1 AVRRCAY
8 VAQIVEPDGTRL
20 GFDYVP
26 AGSGVRLA
34 RVTSSRGYALIL
46 EGSGTLVTKAC
57 VLNLAAA
64 PAPAGNACPAGVP
77 TASYGYAPGESAA
90 RLATVTRAT
99 GGIDAFFYSAAA
111 PPPTSLTAKPAT
123 AMAFY
128 KAGQPSPWLI
138 NTLFPWADEEGVEQ
152 EVVARQDL
160 AGGARYDY
168 RFDLSPPVDLRARTL
183 AGGAWTD
190 SLGAGASV
198 AYDWPAAPG
207 QTTPGSRCAIRP
219 CAQPM
224 PDDQYAYVY
233 QQTPGP
239 VAVSDALGRA
249 TVFAYCDGAAMASAD
264 WQERHRCI
272 VLPSA
277 QSFTGPD
284 GARTDLRYD
293 GNRNIVE
300 VRRHPRP
307 GALNPD
313 GSVPADLVT
322 SAVYDVA
329 HPKSASRP
337 LSMTDAR
344 GNRTDWTYAPEHGG
358 VLTETGPAPS
368 PGAPRPQTRYAYA
381 QLTPRYADGTAGA
394 PVWLPVR
401 TSACRTGPPA
411 ADGNGCANGPADE
424 VVTLFD
430 YGPAT
435 GPSNLLLRSKLVDA
449 GGLNLRTCF
458 FYDALGN
465 RIAETSPR
473 GAANGCPAALP
484 APFTAAT
491 RYDAERHVTGTI
503 APDPDGEGP
512 LRHAAVRNSYDPAG
526 RLVRVET
533 GELAQ
538 WQSEA
543 VAPRDWPGFT
553 VFQTIDT
560 AYDPLDRKLSERV
573 SGPAGAESLT
583 QMRYDPAGRL
593 LCTAVRMNKAA
604 FGAQD
609 DACALGPAG
618 SQGPDRI
625 TRNEY
630 DAAGELVA
638 VWKAWGVTAAAG
650 FPETLQQREVAYEY
664 GPTGQ
669 RTAVIDANGNR
680 AELRY
685 DGFDREARWVFPSP
699 SSAGAVNESDY
710 EAYGYDANGNRTS
723 LRKRD
728 GAVLAFDYDALN
740 RVTRKVVPERAGL
753 AAAQTRDVFYRY
765 DNRGLQLGAWYDGV
779 GGEGVSSGYD
789 AAGRLV

>member
-46 EGSGTLVTKAC
+46 EGSGALVTKAC

-90 RLATVTRAT
+90 RLATVTGPD
-99 GGIDAFFYSAAA
+99 GGTDAIFYAAAAA
-111 PPPTSLTAKPAT
+111 PPTSLASTAT
-123 AMAFY
+123 SMSFY
-128 KAGQPSPWLI
+128 KAGQSSPWLV
-138 NTLFPWADEEGVEQ
+138 NTFFRWPDEEGVTQ
-152 EVVARQDL
+152 EVVARQEF
-160 AGGARYDY
+160 AGGERYVY
-168 RFDLSPPVDLRARTL
+168 SFDLSPEVNYRGQTI
-183 AGGAWTD
+183 AGGRYTNALD
-190 SLGAGASV
+190 AEAIV

-207 QTTPGSRCAIRP
+207 QSTPGTP
-219 CAQPM
+219 CASLPCARPM
-224 PDDQYAYVY
+224 PDDTYNYVY

-239 VAVSDALGRA
+239 VAVSDALGR
-249 TVFAYCDGAAMASAD
+249 TTSFAYCDAAAMASME
-264 WQERHRCI
+264 WLERHRCI

-284 GARTDLRYD
+284 GARTDLKYD
-293 GNRNIVE
+293 GHRNVVE

-307 GALNPD
+307 GATNPD
-313 GSVPADLVT
+313 GSVPADIIT
-322 SAVYDVA
+322 SAVYDVD
-329 HPKSASRP
+329 HPKSSSKP
-337 LSMTDAR
+337 LSMTDGR
-344 GNRTDWTYAPEHGG
+344 GNTTNWTYDPVHGG

-381 QLTPRYADGTAGA
+381 QLTPRYADGSAGA
-394 PVWLPVR
+394 PVWLLVR
-401 TSACRTGPPA
+401 TSLCKAGAPA
-411 ADGNGCANGPADE
+411 ADGNGCANGPSDE
-424 VVTLFD
+424 VVTVFD
-430 YGPAT
+430 YGPAA
-435 GPSNLLLRSKLVDA
+435 GPNNLLLRSKVVDA
-449 GGLNLRTCF
+449 GGLNLRTCY
-458 FYDALGN
+458 FYDAAGN
-465 RIAETSPR
+465 KLAETGPR
-473 GAANGCPAALP
+473 GAGSGCPAALP

-491 RYDAERHVTGTI
+491 RYDLRRRVTGTI
-503 APDPDGEGP
+503 APDPDGAGP
-512 LRHAAVRNSYDPAG
+512 IHHAAVRNTYDLAG
-526 RLVRVET
+526 RLIRVET
-533 GELAQ
+533 GELTQ

-543 VAPRDWPGFT
+543 VAPKDWSGFT
-553 VFQTIDT
+553 VFQTVDT

-573 SGPAGAESLT
+573 SGANGPESLT
-583 QMRYDPAGRL
+583 QMRYDLAGRL

-609 DACALGPAG
+609 DACAFAPTG

-625 TRNEY
+625 TKNEY
-630 DAAGELVA
+630 DAAGQLVA
-638 VWKAWGVTAAAG
+638 VWKAWGVTTAVG
-650 FPETLQQREVAYEY
+650 FPEALQQRYAAYEY
-664 GPTGQ
+664 SQTGQ
-669 RTAVIDANGNR
+669 RKAIIDSNGNR

-685 DGFDREARWVFPSP
+685 DGFDRQNRWVFPSP
-699 SSAGAVNESDY
+699 SVAGQLNEADY